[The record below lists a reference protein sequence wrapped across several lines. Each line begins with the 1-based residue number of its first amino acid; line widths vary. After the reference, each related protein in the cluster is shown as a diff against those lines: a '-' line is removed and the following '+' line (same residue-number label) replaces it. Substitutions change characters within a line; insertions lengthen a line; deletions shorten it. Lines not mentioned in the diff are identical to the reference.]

1 MRSSQEGD
9 KYNNPSSYNGQ
20 SFKTDE
26 EFKIDNNPMKK
37 SVTLPKKIENKQQS
51 YTQRPNGLPLD
62 EEIPKKQNNNRWS
75 NGNKNPTVVV
85 VKS

>member
-51 YTQRPNGLPLD
+51 YT
-62 EEIPKKQNNNRWS
+62 
-75 NGNKNPTVVV
+75 
-85 VKS
+85 